1 MTFEDACPY
10 DRESTPVNRRETRL
24 RAREGA
30 RNIRPIPES
39 TCMTGPSRPYLD
51 RLRLIPKNSPI
62 RDRLLYSVCVV
73 NACPSVVEVLLPPAV
88 TFIVVSVVVR
98 VPIVIVVVVVVP
110 AAVAIPVVSTIP
122 IVSAIPVVPVVSVV

>member
-10 DRESTPVNRRETRL
+10 CRESTPVNRRETRL

-39 TCMTGPSRPYLD
+39 TCMTGPSRPYRD

-62 RDRLLYSVCVV
+62 RDRLLHSVWVV
-73 NACPSVVEVLLPPAV
+73 NAWPTVVEALLPSAV

-98 VPIVIVVVVVVP
+98 VPIVIVVVV
-110 AAVAIPVVSTIP
+110 IPVVSTIP
-122 IVSAIPVVPVVSVV
+122 VISTIPIVPAIPVVPVVSVV